1 MPHPAKKSTTT
12 KAVKRASRV
21 RQRKKE
27 QNEFEKLQYL
37 QSQLDKNGQP
47 IDILNTDEKL
57 LNNEQKFISRL
68 IKRLIQ
74 IDLRSIAIFIQD
86 NYNEEDII
94 EMVEYYY
101 LNTENKTWSDT
112 FFKITYKCLGILNLN
127 HFLSKQIFEYAIDI
141 IENVESTDKPLM
153 TEQLLN
159 DTIDECAKGLPEELD
174 FEELINNSLLVYSQ
188 NSQYCILN
196 GGALVGGEFVSDNFM
211 RWLSAVGAFITFIT
225 FLVWCINNAPDSTR
239 GRSSSRCKRC
249 KCAIRRK

>member
-1 MPHPAKKSTTT
+1 MPHPARKSPTT
-12 KAVKRASRV
+12 KSVKRASRV

-27 QNEFEKLQYL
+27 QNEFAHLQYL
-37 QSQLDKNGQP
+37 KSQLDENGQP
-47 IDILNTDEKL
+47 FDILNTDEKL

-141 IENVESTDKPLM
+141 IENVESTDKPVM

-159 DTIDECAKGLPEELD
+159 DTIDECTKGLPEELD

-196 GGALVGGEFVSDNFM
+196 GGALVGGEFVSENFM
-211 RWLSAVGAFITFIT
+211 RWLSAVGSFITFIT

-239 GRSSSRCKRC
+239 GRSRSHCKRGI
-249 KCAIRRK
+249 KRK

>member
-1 MPHPAKKSTTT
+1 MPHPARKSPTT
-12 KAVKRASRV
+12 KSVKRASRV

-27 QNEFEKLQYL
+27 QNEFAHLQYL
-37 QSQLDKNGQP
+37 KSQLDENGQP
-47 IDILNTDEKL
+47 FDILNTDEKL

-141 IENVESTDKPLM
+141 IENVESTDKPVM

-159 DTIDECAKGLPEELD
+159 DTIDECTKGLPDLD
-174 FEELINNSLLVYSQ
+174 FEELMNNSLLVYSQ

-196 GGALVGGEFVSDNFM
+196 GGALVGGEFVSENFM
-211 RWLSAVGAFITFIT
+211 RWLSAVGSFITFIT

-239 GRSSSRCKRC
+239 GRSRSRVNRS
-249 KCAIRRK
+249 KCALKRK

>member
-1 MPHPAKKSTTT
+1 MPHPPRKSPTT
-12 KAVKRASRV
+12 KSVKRASRV
-21 RQRKKE
+21 RQRKKK
-27 QNEFEKLQYL
+27 QNEFAHLQYL
-37 QSQLDKNGQP
+37 NSQLDENGQP
-47 IDILNTDEKL
+47 FDILNTDEKL

-101 LNTENKTWSDT
+101 LNTANKTWSDT

-141 IENVESTDKPLM
+141 IENVESTDKPVM

-159 DTIDECAKGLPEELD
+159 DTIDECAKGLPDLD

-196 GGALVGGEFVSDNFM
+196 GGALVGGEFVSENFM
-211 RWLSAVGAFITFIT
+211 RWLSAVGSFITFIT

-239 GRSSSRCKRC
+239 GRSRSHCKRG
-249 KCAIRRK
+249 INRK